1 MIIKKFFYE
10 VVQMEYK
17 FLVPKK
23 DGNHTTFVLN
33 DSHVYYPMLR
43 SNVPESICIE
53 AIEQVKKRSGKKCA
67 IIFGNCQT
75 IRLQYIFL
83 NHMQFRREYFLLT
96 VPAVCSY
103 DENLANT
110 LYGGCLS
117 VNMLKRIIN
126 LTRCLQRKIFPRN

>member
-1 MIIKKFFYE
+1 
-10 VVQMEYK
+10 MEYK

-53 AIEQVKKRSGKKCA
+53 AIEQVKKRSGKKCV

-75 IRLQYIFL
+75 YRLQNIL
-83 NHMQFRREYFLLT
+83 QNHMQFRREYFSLMIPE
-96 VPAVCSY
+96 VHKHKDSEASI
-103 DENLANT
+103 
-110 LYGGCLS
+110 LYGGGG
-117 VNMLKRIIN
+117 
-126 LTRCLQRKIFPRN
+126 TF